1 MPFSQKGGAWRK
13 GQAPASL
20 LRGGPDSRSGSVIS
34 PVLGTFKVISTHFAT
49 QQWKATDFFWFTWKP
64 NRCRKSQSN
73 STWQLLSLLPSD
85 DQVLAAEACDF
96 QNQLDEAKPPSGLGL
111 YWQHYDCKNHKHNLP
126 PDQKS
131 LTHFILNKQ
140 RKSQSSHTAFSVNF
154 LLTSFWQIPL
164 LYHSTEI
171 ARRRNCHH
179 KAFCSDTQMS
189 KHFDKGCSPKSQLD
203 SSVLCPH

>member
-1 MPFSQKGGAWRK
+1 MVRSPDKTTSIECSDCTEGILELCEDHGNGPGPPSSKMPFSQKGGAWRK

-34 PVLGTFKVISTHFAT
+34 PVLGTFRVISTHFAT

-85 DQVLAAEACDF
+85 DQVLVAEACDF

-111 YWQHYDCKNHKHNLP
+111 YWQHYNCENHKHNLP

-131 LTHFILNKQ
+131 LTDFILNKQ
-140 RKSQSSHTAFSVNF
+140 RKS
-154 LLTSFWQIPL
+154 
-164 LYHSTEI
+164 
-171 ARRRNCHH
+171 
-179 KAFCSDTQMS
+179 
-189 KHFDKGCSPKSQLD
+189 
-203 SSVLCPH
+203 